1 MPKGYWV
8 TTYRSIK
15 DPDKLAAHAKLAPV
29 ALAPFGAKYI
39 VRGAAVAASET
50 GIKQRVVISVF
61 DNVSQAIAAHDSPAY
76 QAAVKVLGDGA
87 PAIRILIA
95 VLSQLALRRWRG
107 VAQSEAI
114 QTDRC
119 NR

>member
-15 DPDKLAAHAKLAPV
+15 DPDKLAAYAKLAPV

-39 VRGAAVAASET
+39 VRGAAVAASED

-76 QAAVKVLGDGA
+76 QAAVKVSWATA
-87 PAIRILIA
+87 PNATC
-95 VLSQLALRRWRG
+95 VLSKGWNRVLVNYARHLLHCTEI
-107 VAQSEAI
+107 SE
-114 QTDRC
+114 
-119 NR
+119 